1 MNGMTIEQ
9 CEAKIKAL
17 ELAWVTMYEKLDV
30 LEQAYI
36 EHDLNKKADEYE
48 EKAEYAKQNEF
59 YWEYE
64 YTFRN
69 DVAEYLRDY
78 ARQNVY

>member
-30 LEQAYI
+30 LAQAYI

-48 EKAEYAKQNEF
+48 EKVERAKQNEF
-59 YWEYE
+59 YWEEE
-64 YTFRN
+64 YAFRN
-69 DVAEYLRDY
+69 NVAEYLRDY
-78 ARQNVY
+78 ARQNIY